1 MGVGLVLAARPLPAR
16 PLQAAA
22 AVRVIRSTVKSQNA
36 EKMPSSIHN
45 RHAGQARAGQGRAA
59 LVTRACVEVPLETH

>member
-1 MGVGLVLAARPLPAR
+1 MGVGLMLAARPLPAR

-22 AVRVIRSTVKSQNA
+22 AVRVMRSTVKSQNA

-45 RHAGQARAGQGRAA
+45 RHAGRPGQGSAA